1 MVMDKLMSK
10 IKNGELKLLRRT
22 KIEDESLDFKEL
34 KYFLGDSLGNE
45 NFCVKIK
52 VNEYYEKVES
62 NKRFIYAIASI
73 KIKEFTYDT
82 ILLENKNMKIDLKK
96 DFDIFM
102 EKYTGEFERKIRKDL
117 AEFLD

>member
-1 MVMDKLMSK
+1 MVMDKLISK

-22 KIEDESLDFKEL
+22 KTEDESLDFKEL
-34 KYFLGDSLGNE
+34 KYFLGDSLGKE

-52 VNEYYEKVES
+52 INEYYEKIES
-62 NKRFIYAIASI
+62 NKRFIYAITSI

-82 ILLENKNMKIDLKK
+82 ILLEKKNMKIDLKEE
-96 DFDIFM
+96 FDVLI
-102 EKYTGEFERKIRKDL
+102 EEYTGEFERKIRKDL